1 MAKKLV
7 ALLLVLML
15 TMGGS
20 VLATAEAASTDTAT
34 QTDSIFP
41 LKDEITLTAF
51 VLGMPGGV
59 DYTNNYVTQWI
70 KEKTN
75 INLQFVAAVSG
86 DDGKTKLNMMLYS
99 GEKLPDIFISTG
111 WSKAECQ
118 SYGKQ
123 GLILPLNDYLKDA
136 KVWNDL
142 NVECPARQGDLT
154 MTDGNIY
161 SYGNVGEC
169 FHCTHQA
176 RMWIYQPWV
185 DSLNGG
191 VLPTTTDEL
200 YAFLNKVKTMDPNG
214 NGKADEIPVSGYL
227 DGWAT
232 DPFVFLSNAFV
243 QNNNFISNTN
253 PVVAGGFV
261 VDNGK
266 IKYNLLSDQYREAL
280 RYMNKLYSEGL
291 LDSQTYTQTS
301 DQCNATLENDPH
313 LVALMGG
320 GAMPENKN
328 MWVRKEGDWQD
339 WTLLPPLKGPD
350 GVQYAYT
357 GLNTYYNNCC
367 GVVSADCQYPEIAV
381 QLFDLLA
388 SPEGTNVQSYGIEGI
403 QWRWTTEGSN
413 LVGGTPVYEKLTPEH
428 TLADGTIDFSAYGYT
443 CKSSTWDSDA
453 SIGGR
458 TSKGREEEGITGDP
472 KMYSESILQAAA
484 IVYDPYS
491 YKLDTIVPNM
501 PYTDEQSK
509 KISEYAVSVGAYA
522 NSATIRFITGDMS
535 IDNDWATYLSE
546 MDKMDVNGYI
556 ATMQEAYDSYAASL
570 KK

>member
-15 TMGGS
+15 TFS
-20 VLATAEAASTDTAT
+20 VSAMAVATTASQNEAE
-34 QTDSIFP
+34 QTESIFP
-41 LKDEITLTAF
+41 LENEITLTAF
-51 VLGMPGGV
+51 VLGMTGGV

-75 INLQFVAAVSG
+75 INLDFVAAVSG
-86 DDGKTKLNMMLYS
+86 SDGETKLNMMIYS
-99 GEKLPDIFISTG
+99 GEKLPDIFIATG

-118 SYGKQ
+118 SYGSE
-123 GLILPLNDYLKDA
+123 GIIIPLNKYLADA

-142 NVECPARQGDLT
+142 NVSCPAREGDLT

-161 SYGNVGEC
+161 SYGNLGEC

-200 YAFLNKVKTMDPNG
+200 YDFLVKVKTMDPNG

-232 DPFVFLSNAFV
+232 DPFVFLSNAFL

-253 PVVAGGFV
+253 PVIAGGFV
-261 VDNGK
+261 VDNGT
-266 IKYNLLSDQYREAL
+266 IKYNLLTDEYREAL
-280 RYMNKLYSEGL
+280 RYMNKLYAEGL

-301 DQCNATLENDPH
+301 DQCNATLENEEH

-320 GAMPENKN
+320 GAMPENDN
-328 MWVRKEGDWQD
+328 MWVRLEGDWQD
-339 WTLLPPLKGPD
+339 WTLLPPLKGPE

-367 GVVSADCQYPEIAV
+367 GVISADCEYPEIAV

-388 SPEGTNVQSYGIEGI
+388 SEEGTNVQSYGIEGI
-403 QWRWTTEGSN
+403 QWRWTNEGVN
-413 LVGGTPVYEKLTPEH
+413 LVGGTPVYEKLIVEH
-428 TLADGTIDFSAYGYT
+428 TLDDGTIDFAAYGYD
-443 CKSSTWDSDA
+443 CADSTWDSDA

-458 TSKGREEEGITGDP
+458 TIKSREEEGIVGDP
-472 KMYSESILQAAA
+472 LMYSESILQMAA

-491 YKLDTIVPNM
+491 YDLASIVPNM
-501 PYTDEQSK
+501 PYTEEQSK

-522 NSATIRFITGDMS
+522 NSATIRFITGDLN
-535 IDNDWATYLSE
+535 IDTDWEAYLNE
-546 MDKMDVNGYI
+546 MDKMDVEGYI
-556 ATMQEAYDSYAASL
+556 AIMQEAYDSYSASL
-570 KK
+570 NK

>member
-1 MAKKLV
+1 MAKKLI

-15 TMGGS
+15 AFS
-20 VLATAEAASTDTAT
+20 VGAMAVAETASVDEAE

-41 LKDEITLTAF
+41 LEEEITLTAF
-51 VLGMPGGV
+51 VLGMTGGV

-75 INLQFVAAVSG
+75 INLEFVAAVSG
-86 DDGKTKLNMMLYS
+86 SDGETKLNMMIYS
-99 GEKLPDIFISTG
+99 GEKLPDIFIATA

-118 SYGKQ
+118 SYGSE
-123 GLILPLNDYLKDA
+123 GIIVPLNEYLKDA
-136 KVWNDL
+136 TVWNEL
-142 NVECPARQGDLT
+142 NVKCPAREGDLT
-154 MTDGNIY
+154 MTDGNVY

-185 DSLNGG
+185 DSLNDG

-200 YAFLNKVKTMDPNG
+200 YDFLVKVKTMDPNG
-214 NGKADEIPVSGYL
+214 NGKADEIPATGYL

-232 DPFVFLSNAFV
+232 DPFVFLSNAFL

-261 VDNGK
+261 VDNGT
-266 IKYNLLSDQYREAL
+266 IKYNLLTDEYHEAL
-280 RYMNKLYSEGL
+280 RYMNKLYAEGL

-301 DQCNATLENDPH
+301 DQCNATVENQEH

-320 GAMPENKN
+320 GAMPENDN
-328 MWVRKEGDWQD
+328 MWVRLEGDWQD
-339 WTLLPPLKGPD
+339 WTLLPPLEGPE

-357 GLNTYYNNCC
+357 GLNTYYNSCC
-367 GVVSADCQYPEIAV
+367 GVVSVDCEHPEIAV

-388 SPEGTNVQSYGIEGI
+388 SEEGTNVQSFGIEGI
-403 QWRWTTEGSN
+403 QWRWTNEGKN
-413 LVGGTPVYEKLTPEH
+413 LVGGTPVYEKLTPEY
-428 TLADGTIDFSAYGYT
+428 TLDDGTIDFKAYGYD
-443 CKSSTWDSDA
+443 CADSTWDSDA

-458 TSKGREEEGITGDP
+458 TTQSREEEGITGDP
-472 KMYSESILQAAA
+472 EMYSESILQMAA

-491 YKLDTIVPNM
+491 FDLDSIVPNM
-501 PYTDEQSK
+501 PYTEEQSK

-522 NSATIRFITGDMS
+522 NSATIRFITGDLN
-535 IDNDWATYLSE
+535 IDTDWEAYLAE
-546 MDKMDVNGYI
+546 MQKMDVDGYI
-556 ATMQEAYDSYAASL
+556 AVIQEAYDSYIASMGN
-570 KK
+570 